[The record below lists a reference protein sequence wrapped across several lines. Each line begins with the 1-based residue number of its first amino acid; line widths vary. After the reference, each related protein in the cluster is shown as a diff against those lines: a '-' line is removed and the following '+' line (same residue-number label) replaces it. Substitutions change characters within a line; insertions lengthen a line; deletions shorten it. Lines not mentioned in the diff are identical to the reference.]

1 MTTIDK
7 SGTSVEDIIAAF
19 RLEHQIR
26 DWELKY
32 EILKKPSNGIFGLFA
47 NKVALVRFQ
56 LPTIADRATM
66 FTNHLLKKMGIS
78 FDSID
83 AKVEGKNLYLEIM
96 GCKDTGF
103 LIGKNGL
110 MLETLQY
117 LINRIFEDDR
127 KLEKIYLD
135 ADGYRDRREAM
146 FIRPFLPQIA
156 KIKVHGKPI
165 TLDPMNAAERRII
178 HRHVER
184 DRGLR
189 TLTIGEGEFK
199 RVVIFSSRQT
209 EKDALSQSRAE
220 NGTDKPKSAVKRED
234 RSPRPARTP
243 KPEVKETPV
252 EAAEPKT
259 EKPPRKYNPR
269 FDRNRRPPRRENT
282 NKPTHE

>member
-19 RLEHQIR
+19 RTEYQIR

-32 EILKKPSNGIFGLFA
+32 DILKKPSNGFFGLFA
-47 NKVALVRFQ
+47 HKIALVRFQ
-56 LPTIADRATM
+56 LPTTADRATM
-66 FTNHLLKKMGIS
+66 FTDQLLKKMGIS
-78 FDSID
+78 FDSITPRM
-83 AKVEGKNLYLEIM
+83 EGKTLYLEIM

-117 LINRIFEDDR
+117 LVNRIFEDDR

-135 ADGYRDRREAM
+135 ADGYRERREAM
-146 FIRPFLPQIA
+146 FIRPFLPQIS
-156 KIKVHGKPI
+156 KIKVHGKPM
-165 TLDPMNAAERRII
+165 TLEPMNAAERRII

-184 DRGLR
+184 DKGLR
-189 TLTIGEGEFK
+189 TLTIGEGEMK

-209 EKDALSQSRAE
+209 EKDALSQSRADSGAE
-220 NGTDKPKSAVKRED
+220 RTKAPIKREE
-234 RSPRPARTP
+234 RSPKPEKAT
-243 KPEVKETPV
+243 KPEVKDIPV
-252 EAAEPKT
+252 EAAEPKP
-259 EKPPRKYNPR
+259 ERPPRKYNPR